1 MPLPIIKSP
10 VVVIGDKA
18 LNPALAVVWP
28 VPPLAMGSVPVTPVV
43 KGNPVALVNVTLV
56 GVPNIG
62 VTNVG
67 EVLNTTLPVPVEVVT
82 PVPPLATANV
92 PAKVIAP
99 VVAVDGVNPVVPAL
113 NEDTPPLTVAQ
124 VPSPRKYV
132 VIDGVP
138 VTMPTAVA
146 ELKRLLLDAVAPAG
160 KVTAVLAVAV
170 ND

>member
-1 MPLPIIKSP
+1 MIRSP
-10 VVVIGDKA
+10 VVVMGDKA
-18 LNPALAVVWP
+18 LNPALAVVCP

-43 KGNPVALVNVTLV
+43 KGNPVALVSVTLV

-92 PAKVIAP
+92 PAKVTAP
-99 VVAVDGVNPVVPAL
+99 VVAVLGVKPVVPAL
-113 NEDTPPLTVAQ
+113 NEDTPLAATADQ